1 MAEFLAITF
10 DTADEAEAA
19 LKSVRALQSGGQIGL
34 EDTAVV
40 RKDADGKVT
49 IHNEASTGTETGAV
63 VGAVLGGLLF
73 VVFPVAGIV
82 GGAVAGGL
90 VGRAAAPGLDGKFVK
105 EVGDDLP
112 AGGSALFLQIKS
124 GGNPGSW
131 SARCASTTGGS
142 ARRRCRTRS
151 SRRSATSL
159 ELGPRLADVR
169 RARPPDGRPAR
180 CYHRR
185 SHEPTVRATT

>member
-10 DTADEAEAA
+10 DTDQAEEA
-19 LKSVRALQSGGQIGL
+19 LKSVRALQSDGQIGL

-73 VVFPVAGIV
+73 VIFPVAGIV

-90 VGRAAAPGLDGKFVK
+90 VGRSVAPGLDGKFVK

-112 AGGSALFLQIKS
+112 AGGSALFLQIKG
-124 GGNPGSW
+124 GGNPGLLVG
-131 SARCASTTGGS
+131 AMRQYQG
-142 ARRRCRTRS
+142 RVRQ
-151 SRRSATSL
+151 TSL
-159 ELGPRLADVR
+159 
-169 RARPPDGRPAR
+169 PDEVESALDESLR
-180 CYHRR
+180 
-185 SHEPTVRATT
+185 